1 MPGFDWN
8 GNGKSDAF
16 DHFMDMKVISDV
28 CDNND
33 SSDFDATDFDT
44 DDYDADVFEYS
55 DSTDDL
61 DLGRTELIGTLR
73 NVSAQKNGSKQSTVT
88 NFQDELRKNL
98 RSPEVVKKETEEKK
112 TNYVLETAKYDLG
125 KIKKKLI
132 ENAKNAEYTV
142 TNGVITVS
150 CIYEDYWKIN
160 RYMRTGRLDNGN
172 EIAENQKRFALLRDP
187 NLVYCV
193 WKTFQIEPK
202 YSDEYFQYANTLKRV
217 AAEENIQ
224 IEFVVHNGKTG
235 EIYPFPSKV
244 RETYN
249 MTYCQLCVRA
259 NTVIGGKPSSN
270 KVQVNPI
277 ETPKVSKT
285 TSTNTAPQTRETTAK
300 NSHKRSD
307 GEVIFRSIIA
317 IALCV
322 IAFATCLSGGVG
334 KLGMALLLIGAAILG
349 YNILK

>member
-16 DHFMDMKVISDV
+16 DHFMDMKIISDAYENS
-28 CDNND
+28 D
-33 SSDFDATDFDT
+33 SDFDADNLNEDNYDT
-44 DDYDADVFEYS
+44 DIYEDTVDE
-55 DSTDDL
+55 DL
-61 DLGRTELIGTLR
+61 DFGRSELIGTLR
-73 NVSAQKNGSKQSTVT
+73 NVSAQKNGSKQDTT
-88 NFQDELRKNL
+88 MNFQEELKKNL
-98 RSPEVVKKETEEKK
+98 RSPEVVKKEMEEKK

-125 KIKKKLI
+125 KIKNKLI

-142 TNGVITVS
+142 TNGVTTVS

-172 EIAENQKRFALLRDP
+172 ELAENQKRFALLRDP

-224 IEFVVHNGKTG
+224 IEFVVRNGKTN

-244 RETYN
+244 RDTYN

-259 NTVIGGKPSSN
+259 STVIGEAPTNSGTSIKSVE
-270 KVQVNPI
+270 KKQV
-277 ETPKVSKT
+277 EQSAKT
-285 TSTNTAPQTRETTAK
+285 YIAPQTQESTT
-300 NSHKRSD
+300 NNTHKRSD

-317 IALCV
+317 IVLCV
-322 IAFATCLSGGVG
+322 IAFAICLSGGMG

>member
-1 MPGFDWN
+1 MSGFDWN

-16 DHFMDMKVISDV
+16 DHFMDMKIISDAYE
-28 CDNND
+28 NND
-33 SSDFDATDFDT
+33 GDFDADNLNKDNYDTDIYNDT
-44 DDYDADVFEYS
+44 DDE
-55 DSTDDL
+55 DL
-61 DLGRTELIGTLR
+61 DFGRSELVETLR
-73 NVSAQKNGSKQSTVT
+73 NVSTQKNGSKQDTT
-88 NFQDELRKNL
+88 KNFQDELKKNL

-125 KIKKKLI
+125 KIKNKLI
-132 ENAKNAEYTV
+132 ENAKNAKYTV
-142 TNGVITVS
+142 ANGVTTVS

-224 IEFVVHNGKTG
+224 IEFVVRNGKTD

-244 RETYN
+244 RDTYN
-249 MTYCQLCVRA
+249 MTYCQLCVKA
-259 NTVIGGKPSSN
+259 STVIGGNPANNKAQVKP
-270 KVQVNPI
+270 V
-277 ETPKVSKT
+277 ETPKVGQT
-285 TSTNTAPQTRETTAK
+285 TSTYTEPQKQESST
-300 NSHKRSD
+300 NNPSKRSD
-307 GEVIFRSIIA
+307 GEVLFRSIIA
-317 IALCV
+317 IVLCV
-322 IAFATCLSGGVG
+322 IAFVICLSGGVG
-334 KLGMALLLIGAAILG
+334 KLGMGLLLIGAAILG
-349 YNILK
+349 YNLLK